1 MGGSGVMEVIGEVNY
16 VFVFP
21 GRVTNVWTML
31 ASILSV
37 YERNEPGFLSLLFP
51 NGQWALVGLM
61 LYVEKL
67 SSPLCSYL
75 VLSKFEYTH
84 LIYLF
89 LYEKTFNA
97 TSRAV
102 HRFESRPVANYASL
116 NSSGNEVRS
125 NTNVNCNTSYGSGG
139 QAGR

>member
-1 MGGSGVMEVIGEVNY
+1 MGGSGVMEVIAEVNY

-67 SSPLCSYL
+67 SSPLYSYFM
-75 VLSKFEYTH
+75 LSKFEYTH
-84 LIYLF
+84 LIHLF
-89 LYEKTFNA
+89 LYEKAFNTA
-97 TSRAV
+97 SRAV
-102 HRFESRPVANYASL
+102 HRL
-116 NSSGNEVRS
+116 NPGP
-125 NTNVNCNTSYGSGG
+125 
-139 QAGR
+139 